1 MTAPASSTEWATG
14 WRIVLAGALANATGI
29 SLLFYTFNLF
39 VLPMAADL
47 HLSRAQGGQIQS
59 AIIAAAVGAPVIG
72 WLCDRISFHRL
83 FLACTLIMAATE
95 IAIWNG
101 ASSFAAMFVGTA
113 IIGFI
118 GGGSSTVLITRP
130 INAHFRRS
138 RGLAL
143 GLVGVG
149 ISVSTIVASPLMERV
164 IAIYGWRSG
173 FLALAGVALVL
184 GLPAAMILM
193 PRDASTRG
201 GGGAALP
208 VTHDYLRTADFW
220 LLVAAN
226 FCASMATASA
236 IGQLSPMLQ
245 ERGLTPAD
253 AAWGISFF
261 AAGQFVG
268 KLGGGWL
275 LDRFEPRLVAATLNA
290 LPTLGFALLLTQH
303 SVFLPL
309 MFAAGLI
316 GLLQGADIG
325 VFSYFVAHRFDVSRY
340 GAIFGVMHGL
350 GWIGNAIALISVAWS
365 FDRFHGYWAAQLTA
379 IGLLMLTAMLIS
391 RVRLKRD
398 DLAST
403 AAPL

>member
-1 MTAPASSTEWATG
+1 MTAPAAPTEWATG

-59 AIIAAAVGAPVIG
+59 AIIAAALGAPVIG

-83 FLACTLIMAATE
+83 FLTCTLIMVATE
-95 IAIWNG
+95 LAMWSG
-101 ASSFAAMFVGTA
+101 ASSFAEMFIGTA

-130 INAHFRRS
+130 INAHFKRY

-143 GLVGVG
+143 GLVGIG
-149 ISVSTIVASPLMERV
+149 ISVSTIVASPLMERI
-164 IAIYGWRSG
+164 IAVHGWRSG
-173 FLALAGVALVL
+173 FLALAGISLVF
-184 GLPAAMILM
+184 GLPAAMFLM
-193 PRDASTRG
+193 PRKASIRG
-201 GGGAALP
+201 GGVAAP
-208 VTHDYLRTADFW
+208 PSSRDYLKTADFW
-220 LLVAAN
+220 MLVAAN

-245 ERGLTPAD
+245 ERGLTAAE

-309 MFAAGLI
+309 MLAAGLI

-340 GAIFGVMHGL
+340 GAIFGAMHGL
-350 GWIGNAIALISVAWS
+350 GWVGNALALVGAAWS
-365 FDRFHGYWAAQLTA
+365 FDYFHGYWAAQLTA
-379 IGLLMLTAMLIS
+379 IGLLLLTSALIS
-391 RVRLKRD
+391 RVRLVRH
-398 DLAST
+398 DLASE